1 VLKRISIW
9 SAKKNKIEAVSKWFM
24 RPNLSVCRDSAVK
37 ENRIKQIRFI
47 WTVVEKAIT
56 TLESICTSIFKVE
69 SITPISAK

>member
-1 VLKRISIW
+1 
-9 SAKKNKIEAVSKWFM
+9 M